1 MKRTLIFALLF
12 LAALSAPP
20 RVLAAGTANNDNA
33 IHVSL
38 GMRGW
43 LSQADAKWQ
52 ISFPH
57 VTGAG
62 QSGTIESE
70 LNFDNIDSPM
80 VMITGGIGIGPYFS
94 LEGLLGRGSI
104 GDGRNTDTD
113 RFLPNSASGL
123 EFSQSTSD
131 LDGNVKLGE
140 LNFYYNN
147 HRFTGKSGSPW
158 GAVFGY
164 SHYQDE
170 LHMTHGVQTVSIPF
184 DGALFPPLG
193 PFPPTQVLNSD
204 FRFTWNAIKLGIL
217 PQFEVTDQLS
227 VTGMFS
233 FYPYVNYRGEGY
245 WNLRAGSG
253 QTDFRA
259 ESPNFIQKS
268 TRGYGY
274 EATLGAVY
282 AISENVDLSAG
293 YQYFSLRAIDGIDT
307 VYFANGSSADSTLDW
322 ATVARH
328 GMYAEVLY
336 KF

>member
-1 MKRTLIFALLF
+1 MQ
-12 LAALSAPP
+12 
-20 RVLAAGTANNDNA
+20 D
-33 IHVSL
+33 
-38 GMRGW
+38 
-43 LSQADAKWQ
+43 
-52 ISFPH
+52 
-57 VTGAG
+57 
-62 QSGTIESE
+62 
-70 LNFDNIDSPM
+70 
-80 VMITGGIGIGPYFS
+80 GGG
-94 LEGLLGRGSI
+94 
-104 GDGRNTDTD
+104 
-113 RFLPNSASGL
+113 GL
-123 EFSQSTSD
+123 EFSQSASD
-131 LDGNVKLGE
+131 LDGSVNLGE
-140 LNFYYNN
+140 INFYYNN

-170 LHMTHGVQTVSIPF
+170 LHMTHGVQIVSIPF
-184 DGALFPPLG
+184 DGASFPPLG

-204 FRFTWNAIKLGIL
+204 FSFNWNAIKLGVL
-217 PQFEVTDQLS
+217 PQFEVTNRLS

-253 QTDFRA
+253 QNNFRV

-274 EATLGAVY
+274 EATLGVVY

-293 YQYFSLRAIDGIDT
+293 YRYFSLYARDGIDT

-322 ATVARH
+322 ATVTRH
-328 GMYAEVLY
+328 GAYAEVLF